1 MAFLSLNLISF
12 DLHPKFSY
20 PKSFPQPTNIYHTMI
35 QVLPEDLYPPSGG
48 NWPENTTIPVPGS
61 GWYKGGMCGGDGE
74 EASQIESLLSYT
86 TWN

>member
-1 MAFLSLNLISF
+1 
-12 DLHPKFSY
+12 
-20 PKSFPQPTNIYHTMI
+20 MI